1 MRLVDEAQIRCDLVQ
16 LFFSCT
22 LIQMR
27 PSNGGQE
34 EAMQWNSTFSIGV
47 EKIDGQHKRLF
58 ELATLLEQELSGQ
71 QAAKSVGKALKFL
84 VDYTIYHFKDEE
96 SLMAQ
101 INYPELDAHQALHK
115 QLIEK
120 VRAILLD
127 VRAGRL
133 PTVADLT
140 SFLFQWIVEHIE
152 QEDKKVGH
160 AIQALSHRS
169 ASSDTPADILRQ
181 SATHLIK
188 ANLTKIQMLR
198 KKSLINDI
206 DAQAYKQNLVDKF
219 IGNFTPTSMIEV
231 IEEYEGIKAL
241 CDAGLMTEAEM
252 EAIRP
257 RFAEKI
263 DLKGL
268 LADDNTVELSL
279 AHLDLLVGEK
289 LIEAAACD
297 RYKKRL
303 LRKSH

>member
-1 MRLVDEAQIRCDLVQ
+1 
-16 LFFSCT
+16 
-22 LIQMR
+22 
-27 PSNGGQE
+27 
-34 EAMQWNSTFSIGV
+34 MQWNSTFSIGV

-58 ELATLLEQELSGQ
+58 ELATRLEQELAGQ
-71 QAAKSVGKALKFL
+71 QAAKTVGEALKFL

-101 INYPELDAHQALHK
+101 INYPDLEAHQTLHK
-115 QLIEK
+115 QLIDK

-133 PTVADLT
+133 PTVADMT
-140 SFLFQWIVEHIE
+140 NFLFQWIVEHIE
-152 QEDKKVGH
+152 QEDKKVGR
-160 AIQALSHRS
+160 AIQALSHPS
-169 ASSDTPADILRQ
+169 TLPDTPADILRQ

-198 KKSLINDI
+198 KKSLINDT
-206 DAQAYKQNLVDKF
+206 DAQVYKRKLVDKF
-219 IGNFTPTSMIEV
+219 IRKFTPTSMIEV
-231 IEEYEGIKAL
+231 IEEYEGVKAL
-241 CDAGLMTEAEM
+241 CGAGLITEAEM

-268 LADDNTVELSL
+268 LANDKTVESSQ
-279 AHLDLLVGEK
+279 AYLDLLVGEK
-289 LIEAAACD
+289 LIEETVRD
-297 RYKKRL
+297 RYKKQL